1 MMALR
6 VSLIAL
12 LAMAAVGVYLAPAL
26 IAVARRADRAEL
38 VLAVNALLGWTLVG
52 WVGAMLLATRAR
64 QLPMAPPAPG
74 AAAGPAPGHPRA
86 EAWRLAGPPRD
97 QGDPTVP
104 QLPWDPSLN

>member
-1 MMALR
+1 MALR

-64 QLPMAPPAPG
+64 QLPTGPPAPG
-74 AAAGPAPGHPRA
+74 AAARPALGQPRA
-86 EAWRLAGPPRD
+86 EAWPLAAPPCD

-104 QLPWDPSLN
+104 QPPWDPSLN